1 MSALTDYAADLD
13 ALAGAELREY
23 LGAHSG
29 LPGPRANLTLADAFA
44 AQASPDAIVAFSRD
58 PDEYLAFCGTEALGM
73 LVLDPERRDFALGA
87 LLAAAIDPR
96 WRIREG
102 VARALQIVGDADP
115 SLLHSVIE
123 EWLRSSDPF
132 VLRAAISAICEPR
145 LLGSPEAQELAVRAC
160 ARATA
165 WLLQSYPGTSRDGRK
180 SLRQALG
187 YCWSV
192 AIAASPAQGIGPF
205 NVIAADG
212 SRDAQWI
219 VRTNL
224 TKARMRRAIAAHDLS
239 VAVPKADS

>member
-13 ALAGAELREY
+13 AVAGAELREY

-44 AQASPDAIVAFSRD
+44 AQASPDVIVAFSRD

-73 LVLDPERRDFALGA
+73 LALDPERRDLALGA

-123 EWLRSSDPF
+123 EWLRPSDPF
-132 VLRAAISAICEPR
+132 VLRAAIAAICEPR
-145 LLGSPEAQELAVRAC
+145 LLDSPEAQDLAVRAC

-165 WLLQSYPGTSRDGRK
+165 WLLRSDPGSSRDGRK

-205 NVIAADG
+205 NVIAADW